1 MGHPAQLRIML
12 RTGPNGKNSRTVLD
26 FTTGGLCVQEWLARA
41 AALNTELL
49 MAAEDR
55 VALEA
60 EIGQLLLEQWDPSDM
75 RAQPEPRAGYG
86 SYAHEVYNLL
96 ARGASDTQIG
106 RRLHQAEADELHHP
120 ELCTRDLTPL
130 LRALRKIEKRI

>member
-1 MGHPAQLRIML
+1 MP
-12 RTGPNGKNSRTVLD
+12 
-26 FTTGGLCVQEWLARA
+26 
-41 AALNTELL
+41 
-49 MAAEDR
+49 AEDR
-55 VALEA
+55 VALEV
-60 EIGQLLLEQWDPSDM
+60 EISQLLLEQWDPSDM
-75 RAQPEPRAGYG
+75 RGQPEPAAGYG

-120 ELCTRDLTPL
+120 ELAARDLTPL

>member
-1 MGHPAQLRIML
+1 
-12 RTGPNGKNSRTVLD
+12 
-26 FTTGGLCVQEWLARA
+26 
-41 AALNTELL
+41 

-60 EIGQLLLEQWDPSDM
+60 EIGQLLLEQWDPNDM
-75 RAQPEPRAGYG
+75 RSAPTAPAGYD

-120 ELCTRDLTPL
+120 ELAARDLTPL